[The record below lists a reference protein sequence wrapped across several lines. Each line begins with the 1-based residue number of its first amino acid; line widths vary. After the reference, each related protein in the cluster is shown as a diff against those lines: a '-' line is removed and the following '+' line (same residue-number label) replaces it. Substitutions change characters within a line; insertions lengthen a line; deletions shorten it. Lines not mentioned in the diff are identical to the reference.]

1 MSKQMDT
8 EIITEAKPHTI
19 KKFELIERYV
29 DEWARKILGYNGKDG
44 RNGSKGVI
52 YIDCMCNSGVYLD
65 EKGNLINGTA
75 LRVARKLN
83 DIITNYPGKNA
94 ILIFNDISEQRIEH
108 LKSEI
113 EKANLTNIQ
122 VVYRSEDCD
131 SFLKGLDLDEYKSKF
146 NTLLLYDPYKAAI
159 DWDAVTPFLNIWR
172 SYNKSYG
179 V

>member
-1 MSKQMDT
+1 MSKQMYT

-75 LRVARKLN
+75 LRVAQKLN

-94 ILIFNDISEQRIEH
+94 ILIFNDIS
-108 LKSEI
+108 
-113 EKANLTNIQ
+113 
-122 VVYRSEDCD
+122 
-131 SFLKGLDLDEYKSKF
+131 
-146 NTLLLYDPYKAAI
+146 
-159 DWDAVTPFLNIWR
+159 
-172 SYNKSYG
+172 
-179 V
+179 